1 MKRSRRPHFWRWIGP
16 HAWTPQAIVH
26 VAQAA
31 VLLIG
36 AVMIDGYLT
45 RSMNDADAC
54 RGALALGV
62 ALLLAAP
69 RQRSSELLGAVAIWL
84 TTAEFLVASRTGMF
98 ALWRWS
104 ETLASLAIILVL
116 ARLSY
121 FRALARANPWR
132 SFGDLDRRR
141 AAPSRRATF
150 VATVDPGKS
159 GKDWGAG
166 KDWGHR
172 GDDVEAPEG
181 HTPPALA
188 DIEGRARPLG
198 S

>member
-69 RQRSSELLGAVAIWL
+69 RRSSELLGAVAIWL

-121 FRALARANPWR
+121 FRAGSCQSLALIRGPRPASGSTLASR
-132 SFGDLDRRR
+132 HFRCDRRSR
-141 AAPSRRATF
+141 QIGQGLGSGQGLGASRR
-150 VATVDPGKS
+150 
-159 GKDWGAG
+159 
-166 KDWGHR
+166 
-172 GDDVEAPEG
+172 
-181 HTPPALA
+181 
-188 DIEGRARPLG
+188 
-198 S
+198 